1 MKAVTCVALL
11 LAYATTTT
19 IHVEGFAIPNQ
30 RESSSSMLRLHA
42 EKAPS
47 YKKLGKATSVAALLL
62 GWSLM
67 GPMTAMADTTSLDFS
82 LPKYDTNMQGF
93 GDGTEAILNTRG
105 RADRTDPGA
114 NEKEKQEESMRKAE
128 EARQEAKAQKKA
140 KQKALEE
147 EAKRRAEEKKSRDA
161 ERLKSIWN

>member
-1 MKAVTCVALL
+1 MKAFTCIALL
-11 LAYATTTT
+11 LAATST
-19 IHVEGFAIPNQ
+19 ITVVDGFSIPSHHP
-30 RESSSSMLRLHA
+30 SSSSTTRLHA
-42 EKAPS
+42 EKGRS
-47 YKKLGKATSVAALLL
+47 HNKLGKATSAAALLL
-62 GWSLM
+62 GWALM

-128 EARQEAKAQKKA
+128 EARQQAKAQKKA
-140 KQKALEE
+140 QQKELEE
-147 EAKRRAEEKKSRDA
+147 EAKRRAAEKKARDA
-161 ERLKSIWN
+161 ERLKNIWN